1 MWHIFY
7 DSGNVAADTRLNS
20 SPIKALT
27 EGVDELKYVSGRSRF
42 KQYLRVKIEVSP
54 SVVVVPVHTPLFRQG
69 RSGPAFPLPV
79 GVCSGR
85 VAVAEL

>member
-1 MWHIFY
+1 MWRNFC

-42 KQYLRVKIEVSP
+42 KQYLRVKNRSGTICL
-54 SVVVVPVHTPLFRQG
+54 VVLVHTPLFRQG

-79 GVCSGR
+79 GVYSGR